1 MADRPP
7 REGRVMNQQT
17 EELHLYFTR
26 VRPMCRELFS
36 MAFAIC
42 ADYDCAELALE
53 KVILGGWQ
61 NRRSYR
67 SSRGF
72 RDSLRADMRREALN
86 CAPERGEDWDQLASD
101 PLDEQASDPVLS
113 AIQQEN
119 ALTRRVIMLKYGCLL
134 KNGQIARL
142 VGTSAAQ
149 IEQLLSR
156 FQRRLRRRLSS
167 EQRGKLDARLKD
179 VCLEQL
185 QAGGVEMPDIGALY
199 RNFEAEASASY
210 NPVSHFTSHAVK
222 FAFAVALM
230 LALGCVIWGISAII
244 RPAQIEN
251 TGLMTETL
259 DEQ

>member
-1 MADRPP
+1 
-7 REGRVMNQQT
+7 MNQQT

-42 ADYDCAELALE
+42 GDYDSAELALQ

-61 NRRSYR
+61 SRRSFR

-72 RDSLRADMRREALN
+72 RDSLRADMRRVALS
-86 CAPERGEDWDQLASD
+86 CALEHGEEWDQFASD
-101 PLDEQASDPVLS
+101 PLEEQDSDPVLG
-113 AIQQEN
+113 AIQQGN
-119 ALTRRVIMLKYGCLL
+119 ALTRRVVMLKYGCLL
-134 KNGQIARL
+134 KNSQIARAT
-142 VGTSAAQ
+142 GISAAQ
-149 IEQLLSR
+149 VEQLLSR
-156 FQRRLRRRLSS
+156 FQRRLKRRLTS

-179 VCLEQL
+179 ICSEQL

-210 NPVSHFTSHAVK
+210 SPVSRFASRAVK
-222 FAFAVALM
+222 FAFAMALM
-230 LALGCVIWGISAII
+230 VALGCVIWGISAII

-259 DEQ
+259 NEQ

>member
-1 MADRPP
+1 
-7 REGRVMNQQT
+7 MNQQT
-17 EELHLYFTR
+17 EELHLYFMR

-42 ADYDCAELALE
+42 GDYDSAELALQ

-61 NRRSYR
+61 SRRSFR

-72 RDSLRADMRREALN
+72 RDSLRADMRRAALS
-86 CAPERGEDWDQLASD
+86 CAPDHGEDWDQFASD
-101 PLDEQASDPVLS
+101 PLEEQAGDPVLG

-134 KNGQIARL
+134 KNGQIARAA
-142 VGTSAAQ
+142 GISAAQ
-149 IEQLLSR
+149 AEQLLSR
-156 FQRRLRRRLSS
+156 FQRRLKRRLTS

-179 VCLEQL
+179 VCAGQL
-185 QAGGVEMPDIGALY
+185 QTGGVEMPDIGALY

-210 NPVSHFTSHAVK
+210 NPVSHFTSRAVK

-230 LALGCVIWGISAII
+230 AALGCVIWGISAII

-251 TGLMTETL
+251 AELMTETL

>member
-72 RDSLRADMRREALN
+72 RDRLRADMRRAALN
-86 CAPERGEDWDQLASD
+86 CAPEHGEDWDQLASD
-101 PLDEQASDPVLS
+101 PPDEQSNDPVLS

-134 KNGQIARL
+134 KNAQIARL

-156 FQRRLRRRLSS
+156 FHRRLRRRLSS